1 MADTAR
7 GNIAPIRLRVRRMT
21 SVTAVMRDD
30 AAGNRHRN
38 AATQRRAVTSDAASL
53 WASGASHVLGVIEL
67 HIETLFEAAGKSLS
81 GRVVAIHTR
90 VTDRT
95 HGRAGR
101 TELCSVAADAVLV
114 AREAGLG

>member
-53 WASGASHVLGVIEL
+53 WASGASHVLGVIEFN
-67 HIETLFEAAGKSLS
+67 IEALFE
-81 GRVVAIHTR
+81 RVRKGFTR
-90 VTDRT
+90 RIVSVDVLMTD
-95 HGRAGR
+95 
-101 TELCSVAADAVLV
+101 
-114 AREAGLG
+114 

>member
-53 WASGASHVLGVIEL
+53 WASGASHVLGVIEFN
-67 HIETLFEAAGKSLS
+67 IEALFE
-81 GRVVAIHTR
+81 RVRKGFTR
-90 VTDRT
+90 RIV
-95 HGRAGR
+95 
-101 TELCSVAADAVLV
+101 SVDVL
-114 AREAGLG
+114 